1 MLVVKPGIERNIS
14 PDKLSEY
21 KDKGFEP
28 AEGNKPEKKANTSKP
43 ER

>member
-1 MLVVKPGIERNIS
+1 MLVRKPGIERNIS

-28 AEGNKPEKKANTSKP
+28 AEGNKPEKKAKTSKP

>member
-21 KDKGFEP
+21 KDKGIEP
-28 AEGNKPEKKANTSKP
+28 AEVNKPEKKAKTSKP